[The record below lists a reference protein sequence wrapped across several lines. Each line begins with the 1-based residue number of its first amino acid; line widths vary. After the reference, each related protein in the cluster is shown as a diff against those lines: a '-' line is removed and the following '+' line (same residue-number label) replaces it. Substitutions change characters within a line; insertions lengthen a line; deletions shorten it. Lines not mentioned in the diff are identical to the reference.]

1 MNQLATPGSLGRV
14 CRRTEGE
21 TAVAKKQASTEKK
34 EKPAAKSAKSAAKPT
49 APPTAP
55 KTLFNEPA
63 EAKPAKPAKAAPK
76 KKAAAPAAPARSINV
91 EEIGVAAGE
100 VWGALSTGN
109 GGVTLAALKKS
120 VDAPADLVLLALGW
134 LAREDKVEIDA
145 SAKTPTV
152 SLK

>member
-1 MNQLATPGSLGRV
+1 M
-14 CRRTEGE
+14 
-21 TAVAKKQASTEKK
+21 AKKQASTEKK
-34 EKPAAKSAKSAAKPT
+34 AKPAAAKSAAKP
-49 APPTAP
+49 
-55 KTLFNEPA
+55 
-63 EAKPAKPAKAAPK
+63 AKKAAPK
-76 KKAAAPAAPARSINV
+76 SAPEPAKSLFGDAAEEPKPAKTATKKSAPSAPGRPITV
-91 EEIGVAAGE
+91 EEIGHAAGE

>member
-1 MNQLATPGSLGRV
+1 
-14 CRRTEGE
+14 
-21 TAVAKKQASTEKK
+21 VAKKQASTEKK
-34 EKPAAKSAKSAAKPT
+34 EKPAAKPAKSAAK
-49 APPTAP
+49 PTAP

-76 KKAAAPAAPARSINV
+76 KKAAAPAAPARSISV